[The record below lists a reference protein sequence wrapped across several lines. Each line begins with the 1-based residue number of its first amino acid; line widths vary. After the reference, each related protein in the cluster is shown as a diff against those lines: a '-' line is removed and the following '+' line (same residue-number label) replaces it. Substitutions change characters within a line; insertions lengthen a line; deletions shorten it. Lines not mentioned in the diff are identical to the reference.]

1 MLKKLG
7 IFMMTIFA
15 SFFILTACSSG
26 NEEESTDAN
35 NESNDAENNDN
46 NDSENGNDK
55 AITVEDLEGNTVEFS
70 EPPERIVPLSAGD
83 AETIYSLDEEI
94 VGKPVMRGDVPEYM
108 EDVPDV
114 GTSNDVDMEEIADL
128 DPDLVIAHPQL
139 NAEDIPAL
147 EEMGIDVL
155 MTGADTIDE
164 IEDSI
169 DMLGKVLEQEDEAD
183 ELVDDIDTKIDELA
197 EEGDS
202 DLKSM
207 IIFGS
212 PGNFMIALPNSLSGD
227 MLDAIGGNNIAED
240 YPELDEYPQYAQI
253 DVEKIIE
260 SDPEAIFFISPADS
274 EEATAAFSEEMEQNP
289 AWDSV
294 DAVENDH
301 FIELPN
307 ELFGASPGSKIVD
320 SLEYFHDELQSVEK
334 D

>member
-1 MLKKLG
+1 MVEKTGLFLLA
-7 IFMMTIFA
+7 IFTA
-15 SFFILTACSSG
+15 FFILTACSG
-26 NEEESTDAN
+26 NDNESTDGN
-35 NESNDAENNDN
+35 NENADN
-46 NDSENGNDK
+46 NSSEVENDDTV
-55 AITVEDLEGNTVEFS
+55 AVEDLEGNTVELS
-70 EPPERIVPLSAGD
+70 ETPERVVALSAGD
-83 AETIYSLDEEI
+83 AETIHSLGEEV
-94 VGKPVMRGDVPEYM
+94 VGKPVMRGEVPEYL

-114 GTSNDVDMEEIADL
+114 GTSNDVDMEKIADL

-155 MTGADTIDE
+155 QTGPDTIDE

-169 DMLGKVLEQEDEAD
+169 NMLGKALQKEDKAD
-183 ELVDDIDTKIDELA
+183 ELVDDIDTKTEELA
-197 EEGDS
+197 EDTDE
-202 DLKSM
+202 DLKSL

-212 PGNFMIALPNSLSGD
+212 PGSFMIALPNSLSGD

-253 DVEKIIE
+253 DVEKIID

-274 EEATAAFSEEMEQNP
+274 EEATEAFSEEMEKNP
-289 AWDSV
+289 AWESV

-307 ELFGASPGSKIVD
+307 ELFGASPGAKITD
-320 SLEYFHDELQSVEK
+320 SLEYFHEELQKVE
-334 D
+334 DD